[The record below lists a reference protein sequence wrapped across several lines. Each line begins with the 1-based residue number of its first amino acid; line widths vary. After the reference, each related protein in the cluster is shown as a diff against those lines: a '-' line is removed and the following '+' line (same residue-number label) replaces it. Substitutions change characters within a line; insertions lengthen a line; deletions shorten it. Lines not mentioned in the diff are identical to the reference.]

1 MLATFALVFATGRRL
16 QKRTFLYFIF
26 YVAHDTDKCTTTMKK
41 IFKLAVVALCMGFTM
56 ASCSSDDNKGG
67 KEDDSYK
74 KDLGGGIYEVNG
86 QRFVD
91 LGLPS
96 GLLWAETNL
105 GASGEA
111 ETGGYFAW
119 GETASKTNFTLE
131 GYKWPTYS
139 KYNTTDNKRTLEA
152 SDDAATVAWKEPIRM
167 PSVAEFDELH
177 LNTVCTATT
186 RTNAAGETVSGLEFK
201 SKTNSNSIFMPFAG
215 YYVEGTLYDVNNF
228 GQYWS
233 SNIFTGSED
242 KIVEDIAFY
251 NTFNETIHNEWSS
264 RDRYNGRSIR
274 AVVK

>member
-1 MLATFALVFATGRRL
+1 
-16 QKRTFLYFIF
+16 
-26 YVAHDTDKCTTTMKK
+26 
-41 IFKLAVVALCMGFTM
+41 MGFTM

-67 KEDDSYK
+67 KDEESYK

-86 QRFVD
+86 KRFVD

-111 ETGGYFAW
+111 ETGGYYAW
-119 GETASKTNFTLE
+119 GETEARTSFSLE
-131 GYKWPTYS
+131 TYKWPTYG
-139 KYNTTDNKRTLEA
+139 KYNRTDNKRTLEA

-177 LNTVCTATT
+177 DNCTCTAAT
-186 RTNAAGETVSGLEFK
+186 RTNAAGATVTGLEFK
-201 SKTNSNSIFMPFAG
+201 SKTNSNTIFLPMAG
-215 YYVEGTLYDVNNF
+215 YYYGDILYDVNNF
-228 GQYWS
+228 GQYWTC
-233 SNIFTGSED
+233 NIFTGSED
-242 KIVEDIAFY
+242 KIEEEIAFY
-251 NTFNETIHNEWSS
+251 NSFNENIHNEWSS